1 MNSKDDSSAT
11 HKPNARRSVNADV
24 GKVTVAT
31 GSISILAD
39 MLAGKLTLFRHVCCI
54 TNATAVHFWVFFG
67 CLHEALQYECAPL
80 NFCTQIIWH
89 LVQKCFEEAVWNG
102 AQDN

>member
-1 MNSKDDSSAT
+1 MTFFLFMNSKDDSSAT

-39 MLAGKLTLFRHVCCI
+39 MLAGRLTLFRHVCLHHKCVCRSFR
-54 TNATAVHFWVFFG
+54 TLFFFFFLAVCMKLCNMNVLPSTFAH
-67 CLHEALQYECAPL
+67 
-80 NFCTQIIWH
+80 
-89 LVQKCFEEAVWNG
+89 K
-102 AQDN
+102 